1 MALPKPLLALAAGL
15 ALAACARKTTVAV
28 SQQGIAGR
36 FEALGGAHPPEPGCD
51 TLPSPRRE
59 ECEREFLKQMTWPL
73 KGFAVIRAANGDSTV
88 LALDSAGGYRAALP
102 PGRYRVCVR
111 ADGLEHFPNPCAE
124 GIEVKPGAFTPFSRP
139 FPMP

>member
-1 MALPKPLLALAAGL
+1 MASPRLILALAAGL
-15 ALAACARKTTVAV
+15 FLAACAKKTAVATPD
-28 SQQGIAGR
+28 QGIAGR

-73 KGFAVIRAANGDSTV
+73 KGFAVIRAANGDSVV
-88 LALDSAGGYRAALP
+88 LALDSTGGYRASLP
-102 PGRYRVCVR
+102 PGLYQVCVQ

-124 GIEVKPGAFTPFSRP
+124 GIEVKAGAYTPYSRP